1 MTLLILT
8 YFGSMGQNAGNT
20 LDMEDAPVV
29 FTNSTLINNFGGN
42 LQAFTIEIWIKPAD
56 VEKNQK
62 LFNKVDV
69 TFDNGYILGINEGE
83 LDFEIF
89 DYYGEKNQLK
99 GGKLAAGV
107 WQHVA
112 ATFNSNGK
120 IELLINGKIVADM
133 TATIDFL
140 ESNTNDL
147 VIGMASWDKV
157 SFGYT
162 GEMDEIRFW
171 RTDLTPTEITN
182 HINLEA
188 VLPSGQGQHPKQGFL
203 QLYLKCDEASGNGII
218 DSSPVEN
225 PPGSTP
231 FRFRKASTVPFKGS
245 PAFVQGNRT
254 IGGVW
259 TDQSDYTLVNMDIE
273 GQNLTG
279 DQSAIIESNIS
290 TQDFCNTPK
299 ADRVAKISCLR
310 WHILAQSNPSVKLS
324 FDLEDYNLFGFKD
337 IVFLESNEVNDFTNA
352 KIINGSSAGG
362 VINTDAF
369 TVPGT
374 EKFYAIGFLT
384 QGLSVDKLA
393 NNNNISV
400 YPNPS
405 NGKFTLEVKDATLTL
420 SSITITDAAGQEVYA
435 IETLSGAVTTAIDLS
450 SEAKGIYFIRL
461 VTANGNYSKRVTLF

>member
-1 MTLLILT
+1 MTLLTLT
-8 YFGSMGQNAGNT
+8 YFSSLGQNAGNT

-29 FTNSTLINNFGGN
+29 FTNSTLINNFGGD
-42 LQAFTIEIWIKPAD
+42 LQAFTIEMWIKPTD
-56 VEKNQK
+56 VTKNQK
-62 LFNKVDV
+62 LFNKVSGS
-69 TFDNGYILGINEGE
+69 FENGYILGLENGE

-89 DYYGEKNQLK
+89 DFYGQKDQLK
-99 GGKLAAGV
+99 GGTLVSGV

-112 ATFNSNGK
+112 ATFNYNGK

-133 TATIDFL
+133 TTTIDFL

-171 RTDLTPTEITN
+171 KTDLTPTEITN

-203 QLYLKCDEASGNGII
+203 QLYLKCDEASGNGIL

-225 PPGSTP
+225 PPGTTLM
-231 FRFRKASTVPFKGS
+231 RFRKASTVPFKGS
-245 PAFVQGNRT
+245 PAFVEGNRT

-259 TDQSDYTLVNMDIE
+259 TGQSDYTLVNMDIE

-279 DQSAIIESNIS
+279 DQSVMVESNIS
-290 TQDFCNTPK
+290 TQDFCNTPT

-324 FDLEDYNLFGFKD
+324 FDLKDYNLFGFKD
-337 IVFLESNEVNDFTNA
+337 IVLLESDEVDDFSNA
-352 KIINGSSAGG
+352 KIIDGSSAGG
-362 VINTDAF
+362 VINTEAF
-369 TVPGT
+369 TISGD

-384 QGLSVDKLA
+384 QGLSVDKIA
-393 NNNNISV
+393 NNNSFKV

-405 NGKFTLEVKDATLTL
+405 KGKFTLEVKDAKLAPTA
-420 SSITITDAAGQEVYA
+420 ITVLDATGQEVYSSA
-435 IETLSGAVTTAIDLS
+435 INSGLSSTSIDLS
-450 SEAKGIYFIRL
+450 NQAKGIYFIRIA
-461 VTANGNYSKRVTLF
+461 TTNGNYSKRVTLF